1 MRRSTGRNKSMM
13 IMNSLCALAFGFALD
28 MMIGDPKNR
37 FYPTELVRRMVKKL
51 ENILKNAYLDSP
63 DAQNMAGIMLVVMT
77 LLICMGSSIALLLLC
92 YKLNVVV
99 GIIAEGLLCW
109 MSISGR
115 SMRHGLMGVFRAV
128 RADNAGGARRYLR
141 QITDRDVDHMDPAAC
156 AKCAVETA
164 SENAVDMLVGPIF
177 WACLF
182 GGPGAVFCRVIN
194 IMDNTV
200 GFKDNENIH
209 FGKVAAKLDDIVM
222 FIPAR
227 LAADFMRW
235 DAAFLRLDKKNAQE
249 IYFRDKRRLP
259 SPNSGCTM
267 SVAAGA
273 LDIQLGGDEI
283 RNGVLTRRQR
293 IGDALH
299 PVSADEVFWI
309 NQLLTGTGASAMLFA
324 IVMRVAAYILTT
336 LLIK

>member
-1 MRRSTGRNKSMM
+1 MI
-13 IMNSLCALAFGFALD
+13 IMNSLCALTFGFALD
-28 MMIGDPKNR
+28 MIIGDPKNM
-37 FYPTELVRRMVKKL
+37 FYPAELIRRMVKKL

-77 LLICMGSSIALLLLC
+77 LLICMGISFALLLLC
-92 YKLNVVV
+92 YKLNVIV

-109 MSISGR
+109 ISISGR
-115 SMRHGLMGVFRAV
+115 SMRHSLLGVFRAV
-128 RADNAGGARRYLR
+128 RANNPDGARRYLR
-141 QITDRDVDHMDPAAC
+141 QITDRDVDHMDASDC

-182 GGPGAVFCRVIN
+182 GGPGAIFCRVIN
-194 IMDNTV
+194 IMDNAV
-200 GFKDNENIH
+200 GFKDSENIH
-209 FGKVAAKLDDIVM
+209 FGKAAAKLDDIVM

-227 LAADFMRW
+227 LAAAFMRW

-249 IYFRDKRRLP
+249 IYMRDKRRLP

-267 SVAAGA
+267 AVAAGA

-283 RNGVLTRRQR
+283 RNGILTKRQR
-293 IGDALH
+293 IGDAIH

-309 NQLLTGTGASAMLFA
+309 SQLLTGTGSSALLFSV
-324 IVMRVAAYILTT
+324 IMRVTAF
-336 LLIK
+336 LITSRIIK

>member
-1 MRRSTGRNKSMM
+1 MM
-13 IMNSLCALAFGFALD
+13 IMNSLCALALGFSLD
-28 MMIGDPKNR
+28 MILGDPNNS
-37 FYPTELVRRMVKKL
+37 FYPAELVRRMVKRL
-51 ENILKNAYLDSP
+51 EIILKNAYLDSS

-77 LLICMGSSIALLLLC
+77 LLICMGTSLAFLLLC
-92 YKLNVVV
+92 YKLNVIV

-109 MSISGR
+109 MSISGKT
-115 SMRHGLMGVFRAV
+115 MRQGLMGVFRAV
-128 RADNAGGARRYLR
+128 RANNADGARRYLR
-141 QITDRDVDHMDPAAC
+141 RITDRDISNMDASDC

-164 SENAVDMLVGPIF
+164 SENAVDMLVGPMF

-182 GGPGAVFCRVIN
+182 GGPGAVFCRVVN

-200 GFKDNENIH
+200 GFRDKEHMH
-209 FGKVAAKLDDIVM
+209 FGRVAAKLDDIVM

-227 LAADFMRW
+227 LAATFMRW

-249 IYFRDKRRLP
+249 IYLRDKKRLP

-267 SVAAGA
+267 AVAAGA

-283 RNGVLTRRQR
+283 RNGMLTKRQR

-299 PVSADEVFWI
+299 PVSAGDVFWV
-309 NQLLTGTGASAMLFA
+309 NQLVTGAGATTMLFA
-324 IVMRVAAYILTT
+324 AVMRVAAYILTT
-336 LLIK
+336 QLIK